1 MSEEDSGRGIL
12 ELIPGHAA
20 RFAVTAG
27 GYSAVAEG
35 AEVQPA
41 KNRPLTEERA
51 RIQMEKTG
59 NSSFFFKKLEI
70 RMGGDVFVPVQVLNE
85 LRREGLAAARKDAL
99 RMEKKDPG
107 NRGQTPLPQPVQRQ
121 EAGKSVELRVLTE
134 SLEQLDSLARLPG
147 ISGYYLPITLFRP
160 GQWREEFRKRLRS

>member
-1 MSEEDSGRGIL
+1 MMALKNVKLTEKRQTEKPEPEKNAEVSEEKIPAEGIL

-27 GYSAVAEG
+27 GHSAVAEG

-59 NSSFFFKKLEI
+59 K
-70 RMGGDVFVPVQVLNE
+70 
-85 LRREGLAAARKDAL
+85 
-99 RMEKKDPG
+99 
-107 NRGQTPLPQPVQRQ
+107 
-121 EAGKSVELRVLTE
+121 
-134 SLEQLDSLARLPG
+134 QLF
-147 ISGYYLPITLFRP
+147 LF
-160 GQWREEFRKRLRS
+160 